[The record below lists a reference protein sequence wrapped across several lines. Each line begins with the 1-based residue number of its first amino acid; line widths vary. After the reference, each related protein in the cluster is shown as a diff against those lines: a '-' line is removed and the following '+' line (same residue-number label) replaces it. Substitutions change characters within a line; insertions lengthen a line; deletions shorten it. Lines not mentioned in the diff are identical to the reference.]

1 MPFSLATAAV
11 FDATQFARA
20 VEHSAIGTALIGL
33 DGAWLSVNGALRSFL
48 GYSED
53 ELTRL
58 TFQDITWPDDL
69 ELDLDHLDAVLEG
82 RIGSYQIEKRYVRKD
97 GQIVWAEL
105 TVSLVRAANGEPLFF
120 ISHVQ
125 DIGVRK
131 VAEIER
137 TRLAERVTLATRGA
151 GIGIWDWTLD
161 TGRLVWSEEMF
172 ALFGW
177 TSPHAGDAEV
187 SLADFFDMVLAEDRP
202 ALQAAVTEA
211 ERSGVL
217 DSEFR
222 VGRSDGDIRY
232 IKAFARVHRDA
243 DGRAIRLLGANW
255 DVTAIRTAAR
265 QAEAASRAKS
275 QFLAMMSHEIRTPM
289 NGILGM
295 TQVMLSG
302 DIADEQRCRL
312 GVIADCGEA
321 LVTIL
326 NDILDLSKVEAG
338 KLEVEAAPFDL
349 RHVLEGVHATYL
361 AAADTKGIGLKLV
374 VDEAV
379 RGYVGD
385 STRVRQ
391 IAANLVSN
399 AIKFTTS
406 GDVAMIVRAMSDG
419 VVLEVSDTG
428 QGMDADTLSRIF
440 RPFIQ
445 ADASTT
451 RRFGGTG
458 LGLSIV
464 HELVR
469 IMGGEVL
476 VESRPGEGSVFTVR
490 LPLAQSNTMAAPVRR
505 AGSSTERVQTLR
517 LLVAEDNP
525 VNQLVIQALLEP
537 FGIAPVI
544 VENGV
549 EAVKTWQEGVWD
561 AVLMDVHMPLMDGF
575 QAVSEIRR
583 LEALGGL
590 SRTPIIALTADA
602 MTHHRQQCLAQGMD
616 DLVAKP
622 IQIEALAAALRGVL
636 PASERN
642 RAA

>member
-1 MPFSLATAAV
+1 MSFSVATAAV
-11 FDATQFARA
+11 FDVTQFARA
-20 VEHSAIGTALIGL
+20 VEHSAIGTALVGL
-33 DGAWLSVNGALRSFL
+33 DGGWLRVNGALRSFL

-53 ELTRL
+53 ELKL
-58 TFQDITWPDDL
+58 LSFQDITWPEDL
-69 ELDLDHLDAVLEG
+69 ELDLGHLEAVLDG
-82 RIGSYQIEKRYVRKD
+82 RINSYQIEKRYVRKD

-105 TVSLVRAANGEPLFF
+105 TVSLVRDAEGKPLFF

-131 VAEIER
+131 SAEIER

-161 TGRLVWSEEMF
+161 TNRLVWSEEMF
-172 ALFGW
+172 AIFGW
-177 TSPHAGDAEV
+177 PAPHSGDADV

-202 ALQAAVTEA
+202 ALQAAVAEA
-211 ERSGVL
+211 HHSGIL

-222 VGRSDGDIRY
+222 ACRSDGEVRF

-265 QAEAASRAKS
+265 QAEAASLAKS

-302 DIADEQRCRL
+302 DIADDQRRRL

-361 AAADTKGIGLKLV
+361 TAADTKGIGLKLV
-374 VDEAV
+374 VDEVV

-391 IAANLVSN
+391 IAANLISN

-406 GDVAMIVRAMSDG
+406 GDVALIVEATPDG

-440 RPFIQ
+440 RPFTQ

-451 RRFGGTG
+451 RQFGGTV

-476 VESRPGEGSVFTVR
+476 VESRPGEGSVFTVH
-490 LPLAQSNTMAAPVRR
+490 LPLTPSDTTATPVRR
-505 AGSSTERVQTLR
+505 VGSSTAGVEALH

-525 VNQLVIQALLEP
+525 VNQMVIKALLEP
-537 FGIAPVI
+537 FGIAPII

-549 EAVKTWQEGVWD
+549 EAVKAWQEGVWD

-583 LEALGGL
+583 LEAREGR

-622 IQIEALAAALRGVL
+622 IQIEALAAALRGVA